1 MKKLRI
7 MVLPIAIGMAVFA
20 AGCTATSVEEQ
31 AYDNGIQLIDK
42 DDITEP
48 DERDKDDPYF

>member
-31 AYDNGIQLIDK
+31 EYDNGIQLID
-42 DDITEP
+42 T
-48 DERDKDDPYF
+48 DEIQNPRDKGKN